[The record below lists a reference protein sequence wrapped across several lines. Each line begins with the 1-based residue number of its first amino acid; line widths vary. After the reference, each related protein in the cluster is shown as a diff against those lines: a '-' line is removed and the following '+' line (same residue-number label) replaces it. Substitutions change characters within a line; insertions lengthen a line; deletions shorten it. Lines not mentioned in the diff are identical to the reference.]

1 MPARIARLLAS
12 YPDHL
17 LSVEHD
23 ALLWRDGSCMP
34 IGAAQPARPLEA
46 MLRSAT
52 IADQLRQAYQ
62 PGPMLAPP
70 PRDHSP
76 GRLRNTGFFLKMYG
90 DCHAAAPPLRSVTWM
105 PRTRPQ
111 TLSVTTVNDLAGRLE
126 RVVAV
131 LEGMPDRVKAHLVP
145 SAGAYNCR
153 VVADTGLPS
162 MHAFGAAIDLGA
174 RGSEYWAWSRARSVR
189 YDPRHLP
196 GEIVEA
202 FEAERF
208 IWGGKWFHYDSMH
221 FEYRPELFR

>member
-1 MPARIARLLAS
+1 MAERIARLPAS

-17 LSVEHD
+17 LRVEND
-23 ALLWRDGSCMP
+23 ALFWRDGLRMS
-34 IGAAQPARPLEA
+34 IGAAQPARPFEEVLW
-46 MLRSAT
+46 SAT
-52 IADQLRQAYQ
+52 IADQLRQAYE
-62 PGPMLAPP
+62 PGPMLALP
-70 PRDHSP
+70 PRDQSS

-90 DCHAAAPPLRSVTWM
+90 DCHAAAAAAPRLRSVTWM

-111 TLSVTTVNDLAGRLE
+111 TVSVTTVNDLAGRLE

-153 VVADTGLPS
+153 VVADIGLPS
-162 MHAFGAAIDLGA
+162 MHAFGAAIDLDA
-174 RGSEYWAWSRARSVR
+174 RGSEYWAWSRSRGNR
-189 YDPRHLP
+189 YDPRRLP

-208 IWGGKWFHYDSMH
+208 I
-221 FEYRPELFR
+221 